1 VAGKRGPRALPRYR
15 KFADRWEVKAN
26 GRYVPI
32 LDEQGQPIH
41 GDGRE
46 SKDRAYRFWSDSLS
60 RDQATSLG
68 DENDLEMVFDLYLDR
83 VQEKRPGMYE
93 RSRRVYQDFV
103 DRFPGLKVRE
113 LTTDHIDRWF
123 AQHPEWKSSGTR
135 RVYLTLVI
143 SALNWAA
150 NPKRHIIPYA
160 HPLRDMEDKPR
171 RRRRSSATRVDDLT
185 HIFALQNCHQHFRP
199 ILIALRHT
207 GTRPGNIC
215 KVTRKHFVEDP
226 GVWVFEEQNT
236 QEGNSVHKTYEAT
249 GEPLIVP
256 LTPTMVGLCKQL
268 IARLPAEEKD
278 GPIFRMSSGKPWTP
292 NRISVQFERYRKTWR
307 AMGVPI
313 PETYFAY
320 CYRHDLATRA
330 LERGETDAL
339 VAALLGHKGTK
350 TLHENYNHALAKTQT
365 LVNVIRRQVDPI
377 LGESI
382 TPGGEG
388 AEDREPAGPTG

>member
-1 VAGKRGPRALPRYR
+1 MASKRGPQARPRYR
-15 KFADRWEVKAN
+15 EFTDRWEVKVEGN
-26 GRYVPI
+26 YHPI
-32 LDEQGQPIH
+32 LDDSGQPIK
-41 GDGRE
+41 GNSRE
-46 SKDRAYRFWSDSLS
+46 SEEKAYRCWGAFLK
-60 RDQATSLG
+60 RQEMPTLG
-68 DENDLEMVFDLYLDR
+68 DENELLEVLDSYLER
-83 VQEKRPGMYE
+83 VQQKKPGMYE
-93 RSRRVYQDFV
+93 RCRRVYQDFV
-103 DRFPGLKVRE
+103 TTFPRLKVKD
-113 LTTDHIDRWF
+113 LKTDHIDRWF
-123 AQHPEWKSSGTR
+123 AKHPEWKSSSTR

-150 NPKRHIIPYA
+150 NPKRSIISYA

-185 HIFALQNCHQHFRP
+185 HLFALQNCHPEFRP

-207 GTRPGNIC
+207 GARPGNIC
-215 KVTRKHFVEDP
+215 KVTRKHFLEDP

-236 QEGNSVHKTYEAT
+236 AAGDTVHKTYEAT

-256 LTPTMVGLCKQL
+256 LTQTMVQLCKEL
-268 IARLPAEEKD
+268 IDRLPEGDKD

-313 PETYFAY
+313 PGTYFAY
-320 CYRHDLATRA
+320 CYRHNLATKA

-350 TLHENYNHALAKTQT
+350 TLHENYNHTLATTRT
-365 LVNVIRRQVDPI
+365 LVEVARRHVEAMPLENI
-377 LGESI
+377 TLG
-382 TPGGEG
+382 GG
-388 AEDREPAGPTG
+388 A

>member
-1 VAGKRGPRALPRYR
+1 MYDRYQRVFQNFVREFPR
-15 KFADRWEVKAN
+15 
-26 GRYVPI
+26 
-32 LDEQGQPIH
+32 
-41 GDGRE
+41 
-46 SKDRAYRFWSDSLS
+46 
-60 RDQATSLG
+60 
-68 DENDLEMVFDLYLDR
+68 
-83 VQEKRPGMYE
+83 
-93 RSRRVYQDFV
+93 
-103 DRFPGLKVRE
+103 LKVSE

-123 AQHPEWKSSGTR
+123 ERHPEWKSSSTR
-135 RVYLTLVI
+135 RLYLTMLI

-171 RRRRSSATRVDDLT
+171 RRRRSSATKVDDLT
-185 HIFALQNCHQHFRP
+185 HVFALQNCHPEFRP
-199 ILIALRHT
+199 ILLALRHT

-215 KVTRKHFVEDP
+215 KVTRRHFVEDP

-236 QEGNSVHKTYEAT
+236 DDGDTVHKSYEAT

-256 LTPTMVGLCKQL
+256 LTPTMVELCKQL
-268 IARLPAEEKD
+268 IDRLPEKEKD

-292 NRISVQFERYRKTWR
+292 NRISVQFDRYRTTWR

-350 TLHENYNHALAKTQT
+350 TLHENYNHALAKTTT
-365 LVNVIRRQVDPI
+365 LVGVLRRQVQPMACET
-377 LGESI
+377 L
-382 TPGGEG
+382 TLAEG
-388 AEDREPAGPTG
+388 AAAPGRHPPRDAASAESPPATAVPA